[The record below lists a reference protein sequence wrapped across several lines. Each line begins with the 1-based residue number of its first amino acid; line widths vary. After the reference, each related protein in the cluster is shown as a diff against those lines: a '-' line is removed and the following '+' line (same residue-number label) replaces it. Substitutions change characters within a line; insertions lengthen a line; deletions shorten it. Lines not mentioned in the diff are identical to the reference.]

1 MLYKFRF
8 VFLRDL
14 NPIRYFFFYVR
25 ISSKASIYVETLES
39 LGLQGEPASPS

>member
-14 NPIRYFFFYVR
+14 NPIRYFYFKYVR
-25 ISSKASIYVETLES
+25 ISSKASIYVHVLEKTL
-39 LGLQGEPASPS
+39 